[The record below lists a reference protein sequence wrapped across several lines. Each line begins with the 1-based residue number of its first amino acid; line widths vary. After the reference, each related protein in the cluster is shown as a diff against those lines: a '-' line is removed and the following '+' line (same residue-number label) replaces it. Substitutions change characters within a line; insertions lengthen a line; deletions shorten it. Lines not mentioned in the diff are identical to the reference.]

1 MDPIAR
7 VRRLAVQIEG
17 CEEHSTEGA
26 VRLDVGGK
34 AFAWTLNER
43 LEPKKPRVSVAEVLA
58 VSCDQDRKAFL
69 IEAAPDRF
77 YSTPHYNGYPGVLVR
92 LAAIDDSQLIDILHA
107 AAERQRKPISTRK
120 C

>member
-17 CEEHSTEGA
+17 CEDRSTEGA
-26 VRLDVGGK
+26 VRLEVGGK

-43 LEPKKPRVSVAEVLA
+43 LEPKKPRASVAEVLA

-69 IEAAPDRF
+69 IQAAPDRF

-92 LAAIDDSQLIDILHA
+92 LAAIDDGELTAMLQA
-107 AAERQRKPISTRK
+107 GAQRQREPIRTRK
-120 C
+120 R